1 MKFKVSLIYHK
12 IKENLFFIWR
22 WFKETYIH
30 FFSKDNCPLMAAGI
44 SFYTLLSLFPF
55 FMLLISLLGFVLHS
69 SEKASSWA
77 YFLLAK
83 SLPISTVS
91 SFKLIFHLIQKR
103 EVFGLFG
110 LLGLIWATS
119 RIFSAIEQALNT
131 VWKVSKGRRYLH
143 SKFLSVILVPVSLLI
158 LLLSLGLT
166 SLYAFAKNQNVPY
179 LNFKLSDTPFLANLL
194 GILIP
199 IILGLFL
206 FFMLYKFIPYRKIP
220 NFPAFA
226 GAITSALLWEISKHL
241 FDIYIRNY
249 AGIEKIYGSFGTIV
263 ILLFWIYYSAFILLI
278 GAEIGANLESLRKK

>member
-1 MKFKVSLIYHK
+1 MKL
-12 IKENLFFIWR
+12 KENIIFLWN
-22 WFKETYIH
+22 WFKQTYIH

-44 SFYTLLSLFPF
+44 SFYSLLSLIPF
-55 FMLLISLLGFVLHS
+55 FLLMISLLGFVLHS

-77 YFLLAK
+77 YFLIAK

-103 EVFGLFG
+103 EVLGLFG
-110 LLGLIWATS
+110 LLGLIWTAS
-119 RIFSAIEQALNT
+119 RIFSVIEQALNT

-143 SKFLSVILVPVSLLI
+143 SKFISVILVPISLLI

-166 SLYAFAKNQNVPY
+166 SIYTFAKNQNIPY
-179 LNFKLSDTPFLANLL
+179 LNFRLADAPFLANLL
-194 GILIP
+194 GIFIP

-206 FFMLYKFIPYRKIP
+206 FFLLYKFIPYRKIP
-220 NFPAFA
+220 NSPAFT
-226 GAITSALLWEISKHL
+226 GALFAALLWELSKHL
-241 FDIYIRNY
+241 FDIYIKNY

-278 GAEIGANLESLRKK
+278 GAEVGANLETLRKKS